1 MTVVVGYVPNQYGD
15 AAIDAAVEEA
25 RRRGTRIVV
34 VNTSKGDSLVD
45 RKFAS
50 QSALEGLESR
60 LSGVEHEVRQSVG
73 SDVAD
78 QVLDVAR
85 EVDAEVLVIGLRH
98 RTPVGKMLMG
108 SVAQR
113 LLLEAPCPVLAVKP
127 GTGLKAPGPLSYEP

>member
-1 MTVVVGYVPNQYGD
+1 MTVVVGYVPNQYGE
-15 AAIDAAVEEA
+15 AAVDAAVEEA
-25 RRRGTRIVV
+25 RRRGTRLVV
-34 VNTSKGDSLVD
+34 VNTSKGDALVD

-60 LSGVEHEVRQSVG
+60 LGGVEHAVRQSVG

-78 QVLDVAR
+78 QVLDVVR
-85 EVDAEVLVIGLRH
+85 EVGAEVLVIGLRH

-127 GTGLKAPGPLSYEP
+127 ER

>member
-15 AAIDAAVEEA
+15 AAVDAAVEET
-25 RRRGTRIVV
+25 RRRGTRLVV
-34 VNTSKGDSLVD
+34 VNTSKGDALVD

-50 QSALEGLESR
+50 DSALEALESR
-60 LSGVEHEVRQSVG
+60 LSGVEHDVRQSVG

-78 QVLDVAR
+78 QVLDVVR
-85 EVDAEVLVIGLRH
+85 EVSADVLVIGLRH
-98 RTPVGKMLMG
+98 RSPVGKMLMG

-127 GTGLKAPGPLSYEP
+127 GGPA